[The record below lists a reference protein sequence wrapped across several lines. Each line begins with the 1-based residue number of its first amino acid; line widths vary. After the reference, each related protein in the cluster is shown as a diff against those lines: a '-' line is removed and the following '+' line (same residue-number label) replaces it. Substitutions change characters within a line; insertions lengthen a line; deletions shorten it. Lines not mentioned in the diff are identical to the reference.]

1 MPSCRSRKTGNC
13 SDWFKKNDCH
23 RRFLRLGRIFS
34 YSRIACLMHWPMG
47 QPSSMAAARFRRGTG
62 AANRFF
68 GLSMRFPVRDGTEK
82 GRALNGIVC
91 PWDIQQKRAC
101 HPRVLLA
108 MNYVACL

>member
-1 MPSCRSRKTGNC
+1 
-13 SDWFKKNDCH
+13 
-23 RRFLRLGRIFS
+23 
-34 YSRIACLMHWPMG
+34 
-47 QPSSMAAARFRRGTG
+47 MALERQTV
-62 AANRFF
+62 FF

-101 HPRVLLA
+101 HPSVFLA